1 MPSIEEAHAML
12 NTRYR
17 KLAGLH
23 SGHVYQVT
31 APATEMDSPMR
42 WSLQCE
48 TIKDQ
53 RLVVA
58 EDELADKARWEPVD

>member
-1 MPSIEEAHAML
+1 ML
-12 NTRYR
+12 KTRYK
-17 KLAGLH
+17 KLTGLH
-23 SGHVYQVT
+23 AGHVYEVT

-53 RLVVA
+53 RLIVA
-58 EDELADKARWEPVD
+58 ENELGDTSRWEPMR